1 MSVNRS
7 KGPSFIIPAYNAQ
20 AFLRATLDSV
30 LAQTYDNLEVIVV
43 DDGSTDETADVVQA
57 YADRDVRFH
66 LLTKTN
72 GGVSSARNAGIAAA
86 RGDYVA
92 FLDADDVWHPEKIAA
107 QIETLRPGGQERYVA
122 AFSLHLRIDV
132 DGRVIGKSRSWPFED
147 FSMPAHI
154 VLRPVGNGSSLIVRR
169 DAAICAGGFD
179 EDYVTRGAGGCEDL
193 DFELRVAAQY
203 PIACVRK
210 YHVGYRVYDGNMSSD
225 SPKMARAIHETLGR
239 HLALHPELSAWC
251 RKMALLKGYEYSVS
265 ILRPHN
271 KAECLRHIEGMMRV
285 DAGRALSFLIWDFSR
300 RVWRAVKRVANAARG
315 PAPFFTELSEDD
327 LRAWPDN
334 RLDDL
339 YYSLSKDWAPV
350 RGRQAHNFLPDAVR
364 LQSVAAAGEAP
375 QGGGRGRLN

>member
-1 MSVNRS
+1 MPPLVSV
-7 KGPSFIIPAYNAQ
+7 IIPAYNAQ

-30 LAQTYDNLEVIVV
+30 LAQTYDNLEIIVV
-43 DDGSTDETADVVQA
+43 DDGSKDETAAIAEA
-57 YADRDVRFH
+57 YAARDARIRLVV
-66 LLTKTN
+66 KPN

-92 FLDADDVWHPEKIAA
+92 FLDADDIWHPEKIAA
-107 QIETLRPGGQERYVA
+107 QIEVLCPGGREAYVA
-122 AFSLHLRIDV
+122 AFSLHLRVDT

-147 FSMPAHI
+147 FNLPAHI

-169 DAAICAGGFD
+169 DVAICAGGFD

-193 DFELRVAAQY
+193 DFELRIAAQY

-239 HLALHPELSAWC
+239 HLQLHPELSGYC
-251 RKMALLKGYEYSVS
+251 RNMALLKGYEYSVS

-271 KAECLRHIEGMMRV
+271 KAECLRHIQGMMSV
-285 DAGRALSFLIWDFSR
+285 DTGRALGFLVWDFSR
-300 RVWRAVKRVANAARG
+300 RAWRAVKRVVQNARG
-315 PAPFFTELSEDD
+315 PAPFYSALSEDE
-327 LRAWPDN
+327 LHAWPDH

-339 YYSLSKDWAPV
+339 YNSLSRDWAPV
-350 RGRQAHNFLPDAVR
+350 RGRQARNFLPEAVR
-364 LQSVAAAGEAP
+364 PAGLTIAADTPQS
-375 QGGGRGRLN
+375 GRLVS